1 MAHSRSVVKHLG
13 QLGVTSSSSSSSSSP
28 SDAVLT
34 FVEQYL
40 QSTKSS
46 VLRWTAEASALLARS
61 PATPTLPAATPSPLP
76 TPRLIPPTTPASM
89 VMQSRRKKTP
99 SPMMTTS
106 PSISTPQLRRTTAAA
121 AGRRG
126 TGGGSSASPPKTL
139 ATCGAPAKMDPG
151 DCVEENCPWL
161 FDGFC
166 PCHWHDRDHHDYG
179 FCPTLKRKAFKL
191 VKYTDTQEGNFTQL
205 VVGDSNYVKLFS
217 TREAQSGDQDQ
228 TSSEIHGVAK
238 DLGLDDTMLV
248 DNLSAQIDG
257 SSHPKSDHAEQ
268 AQSGGTDTVVSE
280 SADAEAVS
288 TGEAH
293 GQTQNDIH
301 DDETLLGLGP
311 IVDYLCAQESAER
324 TPERSRRMR

>member
-1 MAHSRSVVKHLG
+1 
-13 QLGVTSSSSSSSSSP
+13 
-28 SDAVLT
+28 
-34 FVEQYL
+34 
-40 QSTKSS
+40 
-46 VLRWTAEASALLARS
+46 
-61 PATPTLPAATPSPLP
+61 
-76 TPRLIPPTTPASM
+76 
-89 VMQSRRKKTP
+89 
-99 SPMMTTS
+99 
-106 PSISTPQLRRTTAAA
+106 
-121 AGRRG
+121 
-126 TGGGSSASPPKTL
+126 
-139 ATCGAPAKMDPG
+139 MDPG

-217 TREAQSGDQDQ
+217 TREAH
-228 TSSEIHGVAK
+228 EIHGVAK

-248 DNLSAQIDG
+248 DNLCAQIDG

-301 DDETLLGLGP
+301 DDKTLLGLGP

-324 TPERSRRMR
+324 TPERSRRMRRRTLSSTTSLEIATSTAMA